1 MIKRQ
6 GNKWVVKDAEGNKTL
21 GTHSSEKA
29 ALRQLAAIEISKK
42 RNANKA

>member
-21 GTHSSEKA
+21 GSHPGEKA
-29 ALRQLAAIEISKK
+29 ALRQLAAIEINKKK
-42 RNANKA
+42 RQLA